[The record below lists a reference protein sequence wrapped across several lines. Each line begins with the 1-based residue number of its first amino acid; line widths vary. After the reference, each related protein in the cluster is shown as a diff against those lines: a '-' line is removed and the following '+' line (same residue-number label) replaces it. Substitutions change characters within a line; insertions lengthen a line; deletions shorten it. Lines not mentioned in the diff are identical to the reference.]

1 MLLIERA
8 TLLKIARDTAAQ
20 KLAARRSLISAY
32 LTGSVAADEPLLG
45 EATDIDLILI
55 DGEAPPVA
63 REIVRLTDQVALDIQ
78 YRHKSEYA
86 NAKTLRVH
94 PWRGPEICAPFF
106 LLDPTH
112 FFELAQANVRGQ
124 FYRPD
129 FVAAR
134 ARAFA
139 ALALDAVQVGL
150 LPGQEGSEPVTFEAF
165 CLSLLYAANALITL
179 TAPPGAGRRLLL
191 KLEGA
196 AQELERADLY
206 ASFLALLGEGEL
218 EAPQANA
225 LLQDWDAAYRA
236 GQSEADQLV
245 HPARRTIYERGF
257 QAQIDADRA
266 KEMLWLML
274 YTWQALLKN
283 LPGDSPHADQWL
295 GFLQQLQMGS
305 PAEFLARVEQVRAY
319 VTLAAE
325 TVESWAEQNG
335 A

>member
-1 MLLIERA
+1 MPSIERA
-8 TLLKIARDTAAQ
+8 TLVKIARDTAAQ
-20 KLAARRSLISAY
+20 RLAARRSLISAY
-32 LTGSVAADEPLLG
+32 LTGSVAADEPMLG
-45 EATDIDLILI
+45 EATDIDLIFI
-55 DGEAPPVA
+55 DSETPPAA

-139 ALALDAVQVGL
+139 AQAQDAVHAGL
-150 LPGQEGSEPVTFEAF
+150 LPGQAGPEPVTVEAF

-179 TAPPGAGRRLLL
+179 TAFPGAGRRLLL
-191 KLEGA
+191 KLEA
-196 AQELERADLY
+196 ATQKLNRADLY
-206 ASFLALLGEGEL
+206 TAFMALLGEAEL
-218 EAPQANA
+218 EAPQASA
-225 LLQDWDAAYRA
+225 LLQGWSAAYRA
-236 GQSEADQLV
+236 GQSAADERV
-245 HPARRTIYERGF
+245 HPARRTLYERGF

-266 KEMLWLML
+266 REMLWLML
-274 YTWQALLKN
+274 YTWQALLKH
-283 LPGDSPHADQWL
+283 LPSDSPHADAWL
-295 GFLQQLQMGS
+295 GFLRQAQMGT
-305 PAEFLARVEQVRAY
+305 PAEFTARVEQARAY
-319 VTLAAE
+319 VILAAE
-325 TVESWAEQNG
+325 MVEDWAEQNG

>member
-1 MLLIERA
+1 MLVIERT

-20 KLAARRSLISAY
+20 RLAARRSLISAY

-55 DGEAPPVA
+55 DSEPPPVA
-63 REIVRLTDQVALDIQ
+63 REIIRLTDQVALDIQ
-78 YRHKSEYA
+78 YRYKAEYA

-106 LLDPTH
+106 LLDPSH

-124 FYRPD
+124 FHRPD

-139 ALALDAVQVGL
+139 ALALDAVHVGL
-150 LPGQEGSEPVTFEAF
+150 LPGQEGSEPVTVEAF
-165 CLSLLYAANALITL
+165 CRSLLYAANALITL
-179 TAPPGAGRRLLL
+179 TAFPAGGRRLLL
-191 KLEGA
+191 KLEA
-196 AQELERADLY
+196 ATQKLKRPDLY
-206 ASFLALLGEGEL
+206 AAFLPVLEEAEL
-218 EAPQANA
+218 DVSRANG
-225 LLQDWDAAYRA
+225 LLQSWSAAYRA
-236 GQSEADQLV
+236 GQSVEDELV

-257 QAQIDADRA
+257 KAQIDADRA
-266 KEMLWLML
+266 GEMLWLML

-283 LPGDSPHADQWL
+283 LPGDSPHADQWRS
-295 GFLQQLQMGS
+295 FLEQVHMGT
-305 PAEFLARVEQVRAY
+305 PADFAARVEQARAY

>member
-1 MLLIERA
+1 MTNIERA

-20 KLAARRSLISAY
+20 RLAARRSLVSAY

-45 EATDIDLILI
+45 EATDIDLVFI
-55 DGEAPPVA
+55 DAETPPAA
-63 REIVRLTDQVALDIQ
+63 REVIRLTDQVALDIQ
-78 YRHKSEYA
+78 HRHKSEYA

-124 FYRPD
+124 FHRPD

-134 ARAFA
+134 ARAFVT
-139 ALALDAVQVGL
+139 LARDEVHAGM
-150 LPGQEGSEPVTFEAF
+150 LPGEGSRENITLEAF
-165 CLSLLYAANALITL
+165 CRGLLYAANAIITL
-179 TAPPGAGRRLLL
+179 TGFPGAGRRLLM
-191 KLEGA
+191 KLEAA
-196 AQELERADLY
+196 AQKLKRADLY
-206 ASFLALLGEGEL
+206 AEFMASLGAEALDQAQAKALLK
-218 EAPQANA
+218 
-225 LLQDWDAAYRA
+225 DWSAAYSA
-236 GQSEADQLV
+236 GQSLENELI

-257 QAQIDADRA
+257 MAQIEADRA
-266 KEMLWLML
+266 VEMLWLML

-283 LPGDSPHADQWL
+283 LPGDSPHADRWVAC
-295 GFLQQLQMGS
+295 LQLIRMDTL
-305 PAEFLARVEQVRAY
+305 AEFSDRAEQVRAY

-325 TVESWAEQNG
+325 TVETWAEQNG

>member
-1 MLLIERA
+1 MTAIERT

-20 KLAARRSLISAY
+20 RLAARRSLTSAY
-32 LTGSVAADEPLLG
+32 LTGSVAADEPMLG
-45 EATDIDLILI
+45 EATDIDLIFI
-55 DGEAPPVA
+55 DSDTPPTP

-94 PWRGPEICAPFF
+94 PWRGPEICAPYF

-139 ALALDAVQVGL
+139 AQALDAVHAGL
-150 LPGQEGSEPVTFEAF
+150 LPGQAGPEPVTVEAF

-179 TAPPGAGRRLLL
+179 TAFPGAGRRLVL
-191 KLEGA
+191 KLEA
-196 AQELERADLY
+196 ATQQLQRADLY
-206 ASFLALLGEGEL
+206 TAFMALLGEAEL
-218 EAPQANA
+218 DAPQASA
-225 LLQDWDAAYRA
+225 LLQGWSAAYRA
-236 GQSEADQLV
+236 GQSVADELV
-245 HPARRTIYERGF
+245 HPARRTLYERGF

-266 KEMLWLML
+266 REMLWLML
-274 YTWQALLKN
+274 YTWQALLKH
-283 LPGDSPHADQWL
+283 LPSDSPHADVWL
-295 GFLQQLQMGS
+295 SFLQQVQMGT
-305 PAEFLARVEQVRAY
+305 PAEFAARVEQARAY

-325 TVESWAEQNG
+325 TVEDWAEQNG

>member
-1 MLLIERA
+1 MMTIERP

-20 KLAARRSLISAY
+20 RMAARPSLISAY
-32 LTGSVAADEPLLG
+32 LTGSIAAGEPLLG
-45 EATDIDLILI
+45 EATDIDLIFI
-55 DGEAPPVA
+55 DAETPPVS
-63 REIVRLTDQVALDIQ
+63 REVIRLTDQVALDIQ
-78 YRHKSEYA
+78 HRHKSEYA

-139 ALALDAVQVGL
+139 TLARDEMHIGILPGEGSLGPVSVDAFCRGL
-150 LPGQEGSEPVTFEAF
+150 LE
-165 CLSLLYAANALITL
+165 AANAIITL
-179 TAPPGAGRRLLL
+179 TASPGAGRRLLI
-191 KLEGA
+191 KLEAA
-196 AQELERADLY
+196 AQKLKRADLY
-206 ASFLALLGEGEL
+206 DAFVALLGQREL
-218 EAPQANA
+218 SQAQASA
-225 LLQDWDAAYRA
+225 LVKDWSAAYRA
-236 GQSEADQLV
+236 GQAPDNELI

-257 QAQIDADRA
+257 QAQIEADRA
-266 KEMLWLML
+266 IEMLWVML
-274 YTWQALLKN
+274 STWPALLRN
-283 LPGDSPHADQWL
+283 LPGDSPHADAWRAC
-295 GFLQQLQMGS
+295 LQQIEMGT
-305 PAEFLARVEQVRAY
+305 PAEFSARVEQARAY
-319 VTLAAE
+319 ITLATE

>member
-1 MLLIERA
+1 
-8 TLLKIARDTAAQ
+8 
-20 KLAARRSLISAY
+20 
-32 LTGSVAADEPLLG
+32 V
-45 EATDIDLILI
+45 
-55 DGEAPPVA
+55 V
-63 REIVRLTDQVALDIQ
+63 LDIQ
-78 YRHKSEYA
+78 YRHRSEYA

-106 LLDPTH
+106 LLDPSH

-139 ALALDAVQVGL
+139 ALAQDAVHVGL
-150 LPGQEGSEPVTFEAF
+150 LPGQAGSEPVTVEAF
-165 CLSLLYAANALITL
+165 CRSLLYAANALITL
-179 TAPPGAGRRLLL
+179 TAFPGGGRRLLL
-191 KLEGA
+191 KLEA
-196 AQELERADLY
+196 ATQKLKRLDLY
-206 ASFLALLGEGEL
+206 AAFLGLLGAQL
-218 EAPQANA
+218 DLPQANA
-225 LLQDWDAAYRA
+225 LLQGWSAAYRA
-236 GQSEADQLV
+236 GQSAEDELV
-245 HPARRTIYERGF
+245 HPARRTLYERGF
-257 QAQIDADRA
+257 KAQIDADRA
-266 KEMLWLML
+266 GEMLWLML

-295 GFLQQLQMGS
+295 SFLEQVHMGTS
-305 PAEFLARVEQVRAY
+305 ADFSARVEQARDY

>member
-1 MLLIERA
+1 MLVIERA

-20 KLAARRSLISAY
+20 RLAARRSLISAY

-45 EATDIDLILI
+45 EATDIDLVFI
-55 DGEAPPVA
+55 DAEPPPVA
-63 REIVRLTDQVALDIQ
+63 REIVRLTDQVVLDIQ

-124 FYRPD
+124 FHRSD

-134 ARAFA
+134 ARAFVV
-139 ALALDAVQVGL
+139 LAQNTVHVGL
-150 LPGQEGSEPVTFEAF
+150 LPGQEGSEPVTFEAY
-165 CLSLLYAANALITL
+165 CRSLLYAANALITL
-179 TAPPGAGRRLLL
+179 TAFPGAGRRLLL
-191 KLEGA
+191 KLEA
-196 AQELERADLY
+196 ATQKLQRADLY
-206 ASFLALLGEGEL
+206 ASMLALFGEGEL
-218 EAPQANA
+218 DAPRANA
-225 LLQDWDAAYRA
+225 LLQGWSAAYRA
-236 GQSEADQLV
+236 GQSVEDELV

-257 QAQIDADRA
+257 KALIDADRSA
-266 KEMLWLML
+266 EMVWLML

-295 GFLQQLQMGS
+295 SFLQHVQMGT
-305 PAEFLARVEQVRAY
+305 PAEFSARVEQARAY
-319 VTLAAE
+319 VTLGAE
-325 TVESWAEQNG
+325 TVETWAEQNG